1 VEDRLSYLVGLDIGQ
16 RNDWTALG
24 VLEEGDDR
32 DLALVALERIRHR
45 PYPEIAQLVADTVAA
60 LPGAVLL
67 VDVTGVGRPVTDQL
81 TALRV
86 RHTRVN
92 IHGGSA
98 VTALDD
104 GTLSVPK
111 RDLIAALVVA
121 FESKRLRIAAGLPHA
136 GTLEREAAA
145 FTMKL
150 SASGHDSYNAR
161 EGEHDDLLL
170 AVSLPV
176 WHVGRRPP
184 PPAHAAVD
192 VPTDAYHADRRGLMQ
207 RATSRYS
214 ISRMFH

>member
-1 VEDRLSYLVGLDIGQ
+1 VSYLVGLDIGQ
-16 RNDWTALG
+16 RDDFTALA
-24 VLEEGDDR
+24 VVDEDDDR
-32 DLALVALERIRHR
+32 TLTLTALERVRHR
-45 PYPEIAQLVADTVAA
+45 PYPDVAQLVADTMAA
-60 LPGAVLL
+60 LPDAVLL
-67 VDVTGVGRPVTDQL
+67 VDCTGVGRPVTDQL
-81 TALRV
+81 TRLRV
-86 RHTRVN
+86 RHIRIN
-92 IHGGSA
+92 IHGGAA

-111 RDLIAALVVA
+111 RDLIGALVVG
-121 FESKRLRIAAGLPHA
+121 FEAKTLRIAAGLPHA
-136 GTLEREAAA
+136 ETLEREAAA

-150 SASGHDSYNAR
+150 SASGHDSYSAR

-192 VPTDAYHADRRGLMQ
+192 VPTGAYHTDRRGLMQ